1 MQGNYFVSLLGKS
14 KTGYYENLNIKNATD
29 SKLFWKSVKPL
40 LSDNSRVTDRININE
55 MSEILKTESENAK
68 SLNSFFSNIVKN
80 LNISRYREFD
90 HVKEKVV
97 VSTLKVIFKYK
108 DDPSILAIQSN
119 CE

>member
-1 MQGNYFVSLLGKS
+1 MQGNYFVSLFGKS

-29 SKLFWKSVKPL
+29 SKLFWKSVKLL

-55 MSEILKTESENAK
+55 KSEILKTETEKAK

-108 DDPSILAIQSN
+108 DDPSILSIQGN